1 VTARPR
7 RAARTASSS
16 VRAAFRA
23 SSCSV
28 VGIERGVAGRIG
40 LPVADIAIELSQRS
54 GWEETQAAKPVRDA
68 VPDVFRP
75 FRIAMHDDREQPP
88 SQVGWVIPA
97 AKFDL
102 LRAFGVL
109 AVSQRRVGIA
119 AIVTRGARL
128 TGKLQQ
134 ITTKG

>member
-7 RAARTASSS
+7 RSSDGFEQRTGS
-16 VRAAFRA
+16 VPRFLLQ
-23 SSCSV
+23 SV

-40 LPVADIAIELSQRS
+40 LPVADIAIELRQRS

-109 AVSQRRVGIA
+109 AVS
-119 AIVTRGARL
+119 
-128 TGKLQQ
+128 
-134 ITTKG
+134 